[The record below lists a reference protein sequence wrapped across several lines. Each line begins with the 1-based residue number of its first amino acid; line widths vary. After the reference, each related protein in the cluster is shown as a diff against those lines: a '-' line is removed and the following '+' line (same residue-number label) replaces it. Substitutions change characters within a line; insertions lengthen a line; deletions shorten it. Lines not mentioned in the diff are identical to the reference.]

1 MVGETLL
8 HYEVLRKL
16 GAGGMGEVW
25 LARDTRLGREVA
37 IKVLSSEV
45 AADPE
50 RLERFRREARAV
62 AALNHPN
69 IVTIFS
75 VEEADGVPFFTME
88 YVEGATL
95 SRVIPDGGLEPDRF
109 LDLAIRI
116 ADAVGAAHESG
127 ITHRDLKPGNI
138 MVTDRGQLKVLD
150 FGLAKVARGATR
162 DIPSDSHLETD
173 FLTSD
178 GQVLG
183 TTPYMSP
190 EQLKGRTV
198 DQRSDIFSLGTILYA
213 MATGKHPFL
222 ADSSAEVISSILS
235 HHPPDVSE
243 IRGGLPEYLSGV
255 IRRCLE
261 KAPENRYQSV
271 RELEDDLELLRERL
285 RSGEA
290 PPTFALSGPA
300 SRSRSRARVPWRGVA
315 AFAAATAVVL
325 AAVLLGRTVGSK
337 PALPLTTL
345 AVRPFANLTGKAGLD
360 QLAEGL
366 SAGLMSRLR
375 EEEGLRVAGRSEAW
389 AARDESPQAVAA
401 RLGVGSVVDGEILE
415 QGNRLET
422 TLSLTDTAT
431 GLVLWSST
439 YTAPGAEIYALQRTM
454 AGDLATFLSIPL
466 SDDDRRRL
474 ARDPQSADKAFD
486 FYVTGRRFLDR
497 VDDLRGPDAAAENF
511 RQALRLDPDFS
522 LAHVGL
528 SEALWEISER
538 DLDGDALV
546 AAEEHARKACEL
558 DPELAEARLALA
570 RVYRST
576 GRRDEALAEVERALA
591 NHPRADDVQRELA
604 RNLERAGDL
613 EGAERSFR
621 AAASLRPDDWN
632 NWNALGNFCA
642 RAGKYEEARDAYLE
656 AAEVAPPDI
665 DMPRE
670 KLATYSLQV
679 GEIEAAIDI
688 YESLPKP
695 IRSPRLAS
703 NLATAYFFSERPD
716 RWQRAEENYLLAVR
730 LSPQDPMYQANLGDL
745 YTRLERIDDA
755 QERYRLACEL
765 YESRLADD
773 PDNPVLMA
781 ELAFTSAKAAECDRA
796 LGLAR
801 QLEELL
807 PDTGPN
813 AHQLAYVYA
822 LCGQSDAAVAAL
834 ARAIA
839 HGESVE
845 LIRQEDEFRT
855 LRDRADFQALVARE
869 PPS

>member
-8 HYEVLRKL
+8 HYEILRKL
-16 GAGGMGEVW
+16 GEGGMGEVW
-25 LARDTRLGREVA
+25 LARDTRLDREVA
-37 IKVLSSEV
+37 IKLLSSEV

-88 YVEGATL
+88 YVEGAPL

-109 LDLAIRI
+109 LELAIRI

-138 MVTDRGQLKVLD
+138 MVSDRGQLKVLD

-173 FLTSD
+173 FLTSE

-190 EQLKGRTV
+190 EQLKGSAV

-243 IRGGLPEYLSGV
+243 IREGLPDYLSGV

-271 RELEDDLELLRERL
+271 RGLEDDLEILRERL
-285 RSGEA
+285 RSGKA
-290 PPTFALSGPA
+290 PPTVALSGSK
-300 SRSRSRARVPWRGVA
+300 SRFRPRVRVPWRGVA
-315 AFAAATAVVL
+315 AFAAAAAVVL
-325 AAVLLGRTVGSK
+325 AAVLIGRTVGSK

-345 AVRPFANLTGKAGLD
+345 AVRPFANLTGNAGFD

-375 EEEGLRVAGRSEAW
+375 EEESLRVAGRTEAW
-389 AARDESPQAVAA
+389 AARDESPAALAA

-415 QGNRLET
+415 QGSRLGI

-439 YTAPGAEIYALQRTM
+439 YTAPGAEIYDLQRTM
-454 AGDLATFLSIPL
+454 VGDLATFLSIPL
-466 SDDDRRRL
+466 SERDRRRL
-474 ARDPQSADKAFD
+474 ARDPQGADKALD
-486 FYVTGRRFLDR
+486 YYVTGRRFLDR

-511 RQALRLDPDFS
+511 RQALRLDPDFT

-538 DLDGDALV
+538 DLDSDALA
-546 AAEEHARKACEL
+546 AAEEHARKASEL

-576 GRRDEALAEVERALA
+576 GRRDEALGEVERALA
-591 NHPRADDVQRELA
+591 SHPRADDVQRELA

-632 NWNALGNFCA
+632 NWNALGNFYA
-642 RAGKYEEARDAYLE
+642 RSGQYEEARDAYLE

-716 RWQRAEENYLLAVR
+716 RWRRAEENYLLAVR

-745 YTRLERIDDA
+745 YARLERLDEA
-755 QERYRLACEL
+755 QQRYRLACDL
-765 YESRLADD
+765 YESRIADD
-773 PDNPVLMA
+773 TDNPILMA
-781 ELAFTSAKAAECDRA
+781 ELAFTSAKATECDRA

-801 QLEELL
+801 QLEDLL

-822 LCGQSDAAVAAL
+822 LCGERDSAVQAL
-834 ARAIA
+834 ARAVA

-845 LIRQEDEFRT
+845 LIRQEDEFRS
-855 LRDRADFQALVARE
+855 LRDRPDFQALVARE
-869 PPS
+869 PAG